1 MLSNSDCS
9 LRPLPS
15 GLSHSISGR
24 LLVSV
29 EAFDASTDMGEASA
43 DLRLLWRRGEDPPR
57 RVSKRLPSMEADGMA
72 LVVRPVA
79 LRKRNSEN
87 ESDFHTPVAFPFP

>member
-15 GLSHSISGR
+15 ALSHSISGR

-72 LVVRPVA
+72 VVRRVA
-79 LRKRNSEN
+79 LRKSEFK
-87 ESDFHTPVAFPFP
+87 E